1 MKTRNLLLMAALA
14 GTVFTGCS
22 NDDEVTGTQQ
32 NVLPADGVIRLE
44 AGING
49 MNTRAVGYATNELGE
64 LGLFVENSD
73 NATYTYSN
81 VRMEKDASG
90 DTWTSY
96 KSDGS
101 TPWTML
107 WQSESA
113 TVNVTAYAPYTADA
127 TQGGTITGTVEADQT
142 TGTYG
147 QQSDVLY
154 AAASVTP
161 KTPETSND
169 IYYDTDARKLNVRM
183 GHALSKLTVN
193 IRYGT
198 EMTHN
203 GATPSLTSV
212 TLGETLT
219 GYSLDLADGS
229 VEASG
234 SKSGITMMLSDATAA
249 GYNKSAEAILVPQT
263 AAFTITV
270 TVDGRTFVYTNAD
283 FLFSSGNAYT
293 LNLLVGKDIVNID
306 DITASPW
313 TITDGGSLE
322 TE

>member
-1 MKTRNLLLMAALA
+1 MERRNFLMMAALA
-14 GTVFTGCS
+14 AAVLAGCS

-32 NVLPADGVIRLE
+32 NVLPEDGVIRLE

-49 MNTRAVGYATNELGE
+49 MNTCAVGYAENDLEE
-64 LGLFVENSD
+64 LGLFVDNSS
-73 NATYTYSN
+73 NTTYTYNN
-81 VRMEKDASG
+81 VYMKKDASG
-90 DTWTSY
+90 TWTSY
-96 KSDGS
+96 KSDGT

-127 TQGGTITGTVEADQT
+127 TQGGTITGTVESDQT

-154 AAASVTP
+154 ASAAVTP
-161 KTPETSND
+161 KTPETSKD
-169 IYYDTDARKLNVRM
+169 IYYDTDAQKLKVNM
-183 GHALSKLTVN
+183 NHALSKLTVN

-198 EMTHN
+198 EMTQN
-203 GATPSLTSV
+203 GTTPSLTAV

-234 SKSGITMMLSDATAA
+234 DKSDITMMLSDATATN
-249 GYNKSAEAILVPQT
+249 YDKSAEAILVPQT

-270 TVDGRTFVYTNAD
+270 TVDGRTFV
-283 FLFSSGNAYT
+283 
-293 LNLLVGKDIVNID
+293 
-306 DITASPW
+306 
-313 TITDGGSLE
+313 
-322 TE
+322 

>member
-1 MKTRNLLLMAALA
+1 MERRNFLMMAALA
-14 GTVFTGCS
+14 AAVLAGCS
-22 NDDEVTGTQQ
+22 NDDELAGTQQ
-32 NVLPADGVIRLE
+32 NVLPEDGVIRLE
-44 AGING
+44 AGIND
-49 MNTRAVGYATNELGE
+49 MNTRSVGYATDGLKE
-64 LGLFVENSD
+64 LGLFVDNSG
-73 NATYTYSN
+73 NTTYTYSN
-81 VRMEKDASG
+81 VYMKKDASG
-90 DTWTSY
+90 TWASY
-96 KSDGS
+96 ESDGT

-113 TVNVTAYAPYTADA
+113 TVNVTAYVPYNATA
-127 TQGGTITGTVEADQT
+127 TLGGTITGTVKSDQT
-142 TGTYG
+142 TEING

-154 AAASVTP
+154 SNSPVTP
-161 KTPETSND
+161 KTPDKSKD
-169 IYYDTDARKLNVRM
+169 IYYDATTQKLNVRM
-183 GHALSKLTVN
+183 NHALSKLTVN

-203 GATPSLTSV
+203 GATPLLTSV

-219 GYSLDLADGS
+219 GYSLSLADS
-229 VEASG
+229 NVTASG
-234 SKSGITMMLSDATAA
+234 SKSGITMMLSDATAT

-293 LNLLVGKDIVNID
+293 LNLLVGKDIVNIGE
-306 DITASPW
+306 ITASQW
-313 TITDGGSLE
+313 KTNDGGSLE